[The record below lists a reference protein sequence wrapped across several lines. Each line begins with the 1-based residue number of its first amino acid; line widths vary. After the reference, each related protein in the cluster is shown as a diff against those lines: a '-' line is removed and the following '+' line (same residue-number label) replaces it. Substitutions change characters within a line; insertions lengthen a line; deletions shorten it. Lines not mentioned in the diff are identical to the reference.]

1 MRRRSERYELD
12 LKVELFSESDAAR
25 VAVGDLSRSGM
36 FLELDTPRPIGEQ
49 VHIAMF
55 FEGRQL
61 ASAATI
67 VHGLS
72 MPIANALNRRPGN
85 GVAFAPPTRHADA
98 LFLRAVDRLCAARA
112 ASRPQRVIL
121 RGQLSEIGL
130 PAVLVMLEQ
139 ERKSC
144 RINVDGPYRAWIE
157 LLGGAIVAAG
167 AEGRFGDPRTTVLDL
182 LDWDEGQLEVIAT
195 TPATSGRMAPVH
207 VTYLLLEHARLVDEL
222 RAVRN

>member
-12 LKVELFSESDAAR
+12 LTVELFSEANAAR
-25 VAVGDLSRSGM
+25 VAVGDLSRTGM
-36 FLELDTPRPIGEQ
+36 FLELEAPRPIGEEI
-49 VHIAMF
+49 HIAMF

-61 ASAATI
+61 ASAATV

-72 MPIANALNRRPGN
+72 TPIANALNRRPGN
-85 GVAFAPPTRHADA
+85 GVAFAPATRHADA

-121 RGQLSEIGL
+121 RGQLSDIGL

-144 RINVDGPYRAWIE
+144 RIQVEGPYRAWIE
-157 LLGGAIVAAG
+157 LVNGAIVAAG
-167 AEGRFGDPRTTVLDL
+167 ADGRFGDPRTTVMDL
-182 LDWDEGQLEVIAT
+182 LDWDNGSLEVIAQ
-195 TPATSGRMAPVH
+195 TPETPRRAQPVR
-207 VTYLLLEHARLVDEL
+207 VTNVLLEHARLVDEL
-222 RAVRN
+222 RAIRN